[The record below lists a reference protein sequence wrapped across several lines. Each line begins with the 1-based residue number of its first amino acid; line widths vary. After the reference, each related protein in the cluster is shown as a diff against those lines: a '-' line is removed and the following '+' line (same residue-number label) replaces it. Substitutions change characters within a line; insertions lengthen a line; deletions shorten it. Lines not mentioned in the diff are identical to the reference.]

1 MAGRCFIV
9 VVVGVFIGVVVGV
22 YSSSSSSRIFIVV
35 VVGVLWRVG
44 VACLRVAGRCCMSVR
59 EHIQQ

>member
-1 MAGRCFIV
+1 MFIV
-9 VVVGVFIGVVVGV
+9 VVVGVGV
-22 YSSSSSSRIFIVV
+22 FIVV